1 MADNYLENKMEE
13 HRRSPAG
20 ALPRRYSPLGQRR
33 GTASFSFGER
43 NIIVTGCES
52 APELA
57 AAVIKALGETGSHVS
72 FLWEDISR
80 GSRLAQTTATRHFPW
95 PDARKEDVRHAM
107 GNVDF
112 EVTVSENRILLAY
125 DDKST
130 LLTGSDTA
138 AMATAAVYAL
148 LPLSRQIAFR
158 EINLEEGTANIITKD

>member
-43 NIIVTGCES
+43 NIIVAGCEA

-57 AAVIKALGETGSHVS
+57 AAVIKALGETGSHVA
-72 FLWEDISR
+72 FLWDDISR
-80 GSRLAQTTATRHFPW
+80 GSRLAQSTATRHFPW
-95 PDARKEDVRHAM
+95 PDTRKDDVRHAM
-107 GNVDF
+107 GNIDF
-112 EVTVSENRILLAY
+112 EVTVSENHILLAY
-125 DDKST
+125 DGKT
-130 LLTGSDTA
+130 TVITGSDPA
-138 AMATAAVYAL
+138 AMATAAVYGL

-158 EINLEEGTANIITKD
+158 EINLGEGTANIKTRN